1 MRDLQTCGRVHTGR
15 VASSPVRYFEPH
27 QLRAFRQ
34 PGAVHPRLEI
44 IGEFVILSA
53 LIKRVFPLSNPTI
66 YISILD
72 GSGKEVG
79 VLRTMDGLEP
89 ATLSIF
95 QEELDRRYFT
105 PQVDRIDALRSEA
118 GMWRFDVQT
127 QRGPTRFYVRNWRDS
142 AHEITAGRWQ
152 ILSVDGARFEILKL
166 EDLDAKS
173 QRLLDQL
180 L

>member
-1 MRDLQTCGRVHTGR
+1 
-15 VASSPVRYFEPH
+15 VASSPVRYLEPQ
-27 QLRAFRQ
+27 QLRAYR
-34 PGAVHPRLEI
+34 PSGAIHPRIEVE
-44 IGEFVILSA
+44 GEFVILTGQ
-53 LIKRVFPLSNPTI
+53 LKRVFPLSNPNV

-79 VLRTMDGLEP
+79 VLRTMDNLDP
-89 ATLSIF
+89 STAAIF
-95 QEELDRRYFT
+95 QEELNRRYFT
-105 PQVDRIDALRSEA
+105 PHVESIDALRSEA

-142 AHEITAGRWQ
+142 AHEITPGRWQ
-152 ILSVDGARFEILKL
+152 IMSVDGARFEILKL